1 MRILKESGSKKSA
14 FPLNGCWKSFKC
26 IGKLWVV
33 AYMVEEN
40 QQEVPCVT
48 GSLDFCKKI
57 VLQKF

>member
-1 MRILKESGSKKSA
+1 
-14 FPLNGCWKSFKC
+14 
-26 IGKLWVV
+26 V